1 MMGSTNLLRKQV
13 VSEIKKRRL
22 IFFTVILLGFIY
34 LAISLIFGDMGL
46 LKYVE
51 LNKRKTHLE
60 RQIKEIEKESEIF
73 RSEVKSFKEDPFYR
87 EKYAREE
94 FGLARPDE
102 YIFRYD
108 DR

>member
-1 MMGSTNLLRKQV
+1 MGSTNLLRKQV

-22 IFFTVILLGFIY
+22 IFLTVILTGFIY
-34 LAISLIFGDMGL
+34 LAVSFIFGDMGY

-51 LNKRKTHLE
+51 LNKKEALLE
-60 RQIKEIEKESEIF
+60 RQIKELEKDNEVL
-73 RSEVKSFKEDPFYR
+73 RSQVKSLKEDPFYK

-94 FGLARPDE
+94 FGLAKPDE
-102 YIFRYD
+102 YIYRFD